1 MFDNLYLNIKNIHFR
16 FEHQIQKF
24 SFGLV
29 IDAIDIHAVDEK
41 NKAIFVD
48 RNKLKEND
56 KAIRRKFSLEKLRLY
71 WEPNE
76 K

>member
-16 FEHQIQKF
+16 FEQPDQHF

-41 NKAIFVD
+41 NKSIFID
-48 RNKLKEND
+48 RSKLREDEKS
-56 KAIRRKFSLEKLRLY
+56 IRRKFSL
-71 WEPNE
+71 
-76 K
+76 

>member
-16 FEHQIQKF
+16 FELPDQRF

-41 NKAIFVD
+41 NKSIFID
-48 RNKLKEND
+48 RTKLKED
-56 KAIRRKFSLEKLRLY
+56 
-71 WEPNE
+71 
-76 K
+76 